1 MAQDDTGPLNVEV
14 KGYIMRRIL
23 MFISALTISAMLSG
37 CIFPPPG
44 GGGGRHGGPGYHFN
58 GPR

>member
-1 MAQDDTGPLNVEV
+1 
-14 KGYIMRRIL
+14 MRRIL

-44 GGGGRHGGPGYHFN
+44 GDGGGGRGGPGGPGHYFN

>member
-1 MAQDDTGPLNVEV
+1 
-14 KGYIMRRIL
+14 MRRIL

-44 GGGGRHGGPGYHFN
+44 GGGGGRHGGPGYHFN

>member
-1 MAQDDTGPLNVEV
+1 
-14 KGYIMRRIL
+14 MRRIL
-23 MFISALTISAMLSG
+23 MFISALTISAILSG

-44 GGGGRHGGPGYHFN
+44 GGGGGGRGGPGGPGHYFN

>member
-1 MAQDDTGPLNVEV
+1 
-14 KGYIMRRIL
+14 MRRIM
-23 MFISALTISAMLSG
+23 MFVGALTISAMLSG

-44 GGGGRHGGPGYHFN
+44 GGGGGRGGHGYHFN

>member
-1 MAQDDTGPLNVEV
+1 
-14 KGYIMRRIL
+14 MRRIMML
-23 MFISALTISAMLSG
+23 ISALAISAMLSG

-44 GGGGRHGGPGYHFN
+44 GGGGGGRGGLGYHFN